1 MKKIKEYLLNDV
13 EELMCIVSEINGWD
27 GSLDWLEAHENDEEF
42 FDTYFSNNPMEAVRS
57 AHYGNYNYSDD
68 LVRFDG
74 YGNLESFDRWEYEDE
89 LKDNIDDII
98 ERLLSVYYEIYI
110 NEELTELIEEYLE
123 EEEEEE
129 E

>member
-1 MKKIKEYLLNDV
+1 V
-13 EELMCIVSEINGWD
+13 EELEIVVREINGWD
-27 GSLDWLEAHENDEEF
+27 GSLDWLEAYENDEEF
-42 FDTYFSNNPMEAVRS
+42 FEMFFTNAFDAVRS

-74 YGNLESFDRWEYEDE
+74 YGNLESFDKWEYEEE

-98 ERLLSVYYEIYI
+98 EKLLSIYYEIDI

-123 EEEEEE
+123 EEEEE
-129 E
+129 